1 MHHARRCFL
10 LSVYLHHVVRLDG
23 ACMPASGSWR
33 STTCSPASRY
43 RRSATCSPAFRYSC
57 PASCL
62 TASVLGGAPDGCRHR
77 PHRRR
82 LVAIVVVLRPVAA
95 GVLNQVNYFSLHCV
109 LDSLL
114 NVDFSSLASIDY
126 FLAQRRRA
134 HRRPAARDHLCGAT
148 TGVEAKVVWI
158 PC

>member
-1 MHHARRCFL
+1 MHHARQCFL

-33 STTCSPASRY
+33 STTCSPA
-43 RRSATCSPAFRYSC
+43 FRYSC

-62 TASVLGGAPDGCRHR
+62 TASVLGGAPDGCRCR

-95 GVLNQVNYFSLHCV
+95 GVLNQVNYFSLNCV

-134 HRRPAARDHLCGAT
+134 HRRPAARDHLSGAT

-158 PC
+158 PCWC